1 MEETVPVLYP
11 FRVLYNFQVPVGM
24 MSFLLEDSFL
34 FWEGENS
41 RKNFRTK
48 VSPTDTYRSF

>member
-11 FRVLYNFQVPVGM
+11 FRALYNFRVPVGM
-24 MSFLLEDSFL
+24 MSFLLEDSSL

-48 VSPTDTYRSF
+48 VSPTDTYR

>member
-41 RKNFRTK
+41 RKNFKTK
-48 VSPTDTYRSF
+48 ASPTDTYRSF